1 MDDKTTLRNIIIFFG
16 VIGIIVFILLVG
28 ASFY

>member
-1 MDDKTTLRNIIIFFG
+1 MDDKTTLRNIVIFFG
-16 VIGIIVFILLVG
+16 VIGIIVLALLIG